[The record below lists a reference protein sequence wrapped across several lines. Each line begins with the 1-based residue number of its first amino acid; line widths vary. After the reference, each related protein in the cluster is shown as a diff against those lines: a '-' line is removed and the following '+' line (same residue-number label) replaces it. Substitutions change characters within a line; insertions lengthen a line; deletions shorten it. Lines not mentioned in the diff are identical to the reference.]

1 MSRRGDLPQVAA
13 GGRRP
18 VTAADEIT
26 SFHDPAVRD
35 LAWLLFSPDL
45 LSVSRAGAP
54 LARPAATESERE
66 TTLVWLA
73 ALDRDPAA
81 LHAQVHKPSLT
92 RLGFYAEALL
102 EYFLMHGPHARLI
115 AANIPLRTAERTLG
129 EVDFLLANLRGERLH
144 WELAVKFYLHIGEG
158 HGAATLAHYVG
169 PNLQDRFDLKYAR
182 LLNHQLGLS
191 ARDEFAS
198 LGFEGPWRAELF
210 VKGRLFYR
218 DDGRNDRIL
227 ASNLPPE
234 LAGDHLRGW
243 WKTASEWRDS
253 KTDGLFASLP
263 RLGWM
268 AERTL
273 SAQESDALVEQA
285 AVLSE
290 RVATLSSPVMVARYE
305 RYDGHDCAAGNVWRE
320 HSRGFIVPDE
330 WPARAA
336 DFAG

>member
-1 MSRRGDLPQVAA
+1 MSV
-13 GGRRP
+13 
-18 VTAADEIT
+18 ADEIT
-26 SFHDPAVRD
+26 RLRDPAVRD

-45 LSVSRAGAP
+45 LSTSCAGAP
-54 LARPAATESERE
+54 LAHPAADGNERE
-66 TTLVWLA
+66 TTLAWLA
-73 ALDRDPAA
+73 TLDRDPAA

-102 EYFLMHGPHARLI
+102 EYFLTHGPHARLI
-115 AANIPLRTAERTLG
+115 AANIPLRTAGLTLG
-129 EVDFLLANLRGERLH
+129 EVDFLLQNARGERLH

-158 HGAATLAHYVG
+158 NGAATLAHYVG
-169 PNLQDRFDLKYAR
+169 PNLQDRFDLKHAR
-182 LLNHQLGLS
+182 LLNHQLSLS
-191 ARDEFAS
+191 ARDEFAL

-218 DDGRNDRIL
+218 DDGLGL
-227 ASNLPPE
+227 ASDAPAE
-234 LAGDHLRGW
+234 LAENHLRGW

-253 KTDGLFASLP
+253 KGDELFASLP

-273 SAQESDALVEQA
+273 SAQEGDALVEQTA
-285 AVLSE
+285 MLSE
-290 RVATLSSPVMVARYE
+290 RVASLSSPIMVARYE
-305 RYDGHDCAAGNVWRE
+305 RCDFSTGDVWRE

-330 WPARAA
+330 WPERAA

>member
-1 MSRRGDLPQVAA
+1 M
-13 GGRRP
+13 
-18 VTAADEIT
+18 TAADEIT
-26 SFHDPAVRD
+26 PFHDPAVRD

-45 LSVSRAGAP
+45 LSTSRAGAP
-54 LARPAATESERE
+54 LAHPDASESERE
-66 TTLVWLA
+66 TTLAWLA

-102 EYFLMHGPHARLI
+102 EYFLTYGPHARLI
-115 AANIPLRTAERTLG
+115 AANIPLRTAGLTLG
-129 EVDFLLANLRGERLH
+129 EVDFLLENVRGERLH
-144 WELAVKFYLHIGEG
+144 WELAVKFYLHVGEG
-158 HGAATLAHYVG
+158 EGADTLAHYVG
-169 PNLQDRFDLKYAR
+169 PNLQDRFDLKHAR

-198 LGFEGPWRAELF
+198 LGFDGPWRAELL

-218 DDGRNDRIL
+218 DGDPGL
-227 ASNLPPE
+227 ALNTPPE

-243 WKTASEWRDS
+243 WKTASEWQDS
-253 KTDGLFASLP
+253 KAGGLFASLP

-273 SAQESDALVEQA
+273 SAQEGEALVEQTG
-285 AVLSE
+285 VLSE
-290 RVATLSSPVMVARYE
+290 RVASTLSSPIMVARYE
-305 RYDGHDCAAGNVWRE
+305 RSERSDIATGDVWRE

-330 WPARAA
+330 WPERAV

>member
-1 MSRRGDLPQVAA
+1 MTV
-13 GGRRP
+13 
-18 VTAADEIT
+18 ADEIIR
-26 SFHDPAVRD
+26 FHDPAVRD

-45 LSVSRAGAP
+45 LSASSAGAP
-54 LARPAATESERE
+54 LALPAATELERE
-66 TTLVWLA
+66 TTLAWLA
-73 ALDRDPAA
+73 TLDRDPAA
-81 LHAQVHKPSLT
+81 LHAQVHNPSLT

-102 EYFLMHGPHARLI
+102 EYFLTHGPHARLI

-129 EVDFLLANLRGERLH
+129 EVDFLLENVLGERLH

-158 HGAATLAHYVG
+158 DGAATLAHYVG
-169 PNLQDRFDLKYAR
+169 PNLQDRFDLKHAR

-218 DDGRNDRIL
+218 DDGLGFDRCL
-227 ASNLPPE
+227 ASNPPPE

-243 WKTASEWRDS
+243 WKTASEWQDS
-253 KTDGLFASLP
+253 KADGLFAALP

-273 SAQESDALVEQA
+273 SAQEGDALAEQT

-290 RVATLSSPVMVARYE
+290 RVATLSSPIMVARYE
-305 RYDGHDCAAGNVWRE
+305 RYDGQGSSTGDVWRE
-320 HSRGFIVPDE
+320 RSRGFIVPDE

-336 DFAG
+336 DFAT

>member
-1 MSRRGDLPQVAA
+1 MA
-13 GGRRP
+13 
-18 VTAADEIT
+18 TDEIT
-26 SFHDPAVRD
+26 PFHDPAVGD

-45 LSVSRAGAP
+45 LSTSHAGAP
-54 LARPAATESERE
+54 LAHPATTATERE
-66 TTLVWLA
+66 TTLAWLA

-102 EYFLMHGPHARLI
+102 EYFLTHGPHARLI

-129 EVDFLLANLRGERLH
+129 EVDFLLRDVRGERLH

-158 HGAATLAHYVG
+158 NGAATLAHYVG
-169 PNLQDRFDLKYAR
+169 PNLQDRFDLKHAR

-198 LGFEGPWRAELF
+198 LGFKGPWRAELF

-218 DDGRNDRIL
+218 DDGLGRE
-227 ASNLPPE
+227 SNPPPE
-234 LAGDHLRGW
+234 LARDHLRGW

-253 KTDGLFASLP
+253 KGDELFASLP

-273 SAQESDALVEQA
+273 SAQEGDALVEQT

-290 RVATLSSPVMVARYE
+290 RVASLSSPIMVARYE
-305 RYDGHDCAAGNVWRE
+305 RCHFPTGNVWRE

-330 WPARAA
+330 WPERAA
-336 DFAG
+336 DFAADFAT

>member
-1 MSRRGDLPQVAA
+1 
-13 GGRRP
+13 
-18 VTAADEIT
+18 VTAVDEIT
-26 SFHDPAVRD
+26 PFRDPAVRD

-45 LSVSRAGAP
+45 LSTSRAGAP
-54 LARPAATESERE
+54 LAHPAATAIERE
-66 TTLVWLA
+66 TTLAWLA
-73 ALDRDPAA
+73 ALDRDPIA

-102 EYFLMHGPHARLI
+102 EYFLTHGPHARLI

-129 EVDFLLANLRGERLH
+129 EVDFLLENVRGERLH
-144 WELAVKFYLHIGEG
+144 WELAVKFYLHISEGE
-158 HGAATLAHYVG
+158 GAATLAHYVG
-169 PNLQDRFDLKYAR
+169 PNLQDRFDLKHAR

-218 DDGRNDRIL
+218 DDGLGLDRSL
-227 ASNLPPE
+227 TSNPPPE
-234 LAGDHLRGW
+234 LAADHLRGW
-243 WKTASEWRDS
+243 WKTASEWQDS
-253 KTDGLFASLP
+253 KENGLFAALP

-273 SAQESDALVEQA
+273 SAQEGDALAEQT

-290 RVATLSSPVMVARYE
+290 RVATLSSPIMVARYE
-305 RYDGHDCAAGNVWRE
+305 RYDGHDSSTGDVWRE
-320 HSRGFIVPDE
+320 HSRGFIVPDD

-336 DFAG
+336 DFAT